1 MISTV
6 IFNRE
11 ERKMKKMSRFFGLA
25 AIAAMTLASCQKE
38 SLAPAS
44 EAKMVEMTVHG
55 GPDALTKTVL
65 QEDGTVLWG
74 EGEKLVVFQTVGETT
89 TFATSSEGVTNDGGQ
104 TMTFGVAFAEN
115 PDASAFTYNAV
126 YPASIFI
133 TEDKP
138 SVDAIK
144 TNFPSIQKP
153 TATSYDAAADLLIA
167 KPLEATE
174 QPSDLLL
181 AFHRVAGIGKMTI
194 KNLASTANVREVVFT
209 AKHAGEEAAA
219 PILAGRTR
227 VNLTEGTAEYGYNS
241 PTNSLKLDYSG
252 QTIAANGMT
261 AYFASL
267 PFALAEGD
275 SFTVA
280 VTTTD
285 GKVFTKEVSLPAGK
299 TLAVKSGRSSTFSVN
314 MTGAEE
320 EEVAD
325 LEGEYIFIG
334 KTTSDWRYMTPQVST
349 GSTPFI
355 LVNETGVTLAADK
368 LDLTSSATNFP
379 TVTDTWTVEKSGDN
393 YAIKSKG
400 GKYVSWPG
408 TGNSATL
415 ADDPYELTISKKEN
429 GSFEIVSVAD
439 NNRKFGFNSGSPRFA
454 FYTSTQADIYM
465 IPYVANTK
473 PVIVPDAT
481 EITVEAAGSEDYII
495 KLTCENLTDAPSA
508 VSSVDW
514 IVVDDIV
521 EDQLDL
527 VISENTG
534 EARTGTVTI
543 SATGA
548 EDVVITVNQKAK
560 PVDNYLFKKVTTV
573 TSGKQYL
580 IVAPGNGDE
589 TLKVAT
595 PITANYGYLQ
605 IESVTPNADGYI
617 GQETLDNAFVFTAE
631 SNGYTIKQSDDRYLY
646 QTGTYN
652 SFNVTAT
659 PSSGHI
665 FTVAANADGTIVIT
679 NVAMSKYMQY
689 SYTHTSY
696 GSYANEQGNAVLP
709 MLYELI
715 SDEGGET
722 PGGDDPDPTVTEK
735 FVKVTSASNLTDG
748 QYLIVYEDGELAMSD
763 ALDESNNTIA
773 VNISNGTIEANETTK
788 AHMFT
793 ISVAKGTI
801 VGPNGSYIGKTAD
814 SNGMDVKTTE
824 LTNTITINGTDVDI
838 LSSGGAYL
846 RYNASSGQERFRY
859 YKSASYTGQ
868 KAIQLYKYTDN

>member
-1 MISTV
+1 
-6 IFNRE
+6 
-11 ERKMKKMSRFFGLA
+11 MKKTVKFFGLA
-25 AIAAMTLASCQKE
+25 AIASMALVSCQKE

-89 TFATSSEGVTNDGGQ
+89 TFATSSEGVTTDGGQ

-133 TEDKP
+133 TEDNPK
-138 SVDAIK
+138 VDAIK

-320 EEVAD
+320 EEVAN

-429 GSFEIVSVAD
+429 GSFEIVSVATSD
-439 NNRKFGFNSGSPRFA
+439 RKFGFNSGNPRFA
-454 FYTSTQADIYM
+454 FYISTQADIYM
-465 IPYVANTK
+465 IPFVKSTTPIIEVDKDVFDVPAAGGEFAIYPTVLNIDGDIDATTDADWIDISYAGSDEVDFEVAANTG
-473 PVIVPDAT
+473 A
-481 EITVEAAGSEDYII
+481 
-495 KLTCENLTDAPSA
+495 
-508 VSSVDW
+508 
-514 IVVDDIV
+514 
-521 EDQLDL
+521 
-527 VISENTG
+527 
-534 EARTGTVTI
+534 ARTATIVLSYEGAQDVTV
-543 SATGA
+543 
-548 EDVVITVNQKAK
+548 TVNQIAASNNDGSTPEKAFTASEAYAFVSNMAAGQTSTEKYYVKGIISSIKYTFSAQYGTATFNFSDDGTTTSTQFIAYSTYYFENK
-560 PVDNYLFKKVTTV
+560 PWVE
-573 TSGKQYL
+573 
-580 IVAPGNGDE
+580 GNQQIKLGDE
-589 TLKVAT
+589 VIVYGKVVNYSGNT
-595 PITANYGYLQ
+595 PEFA
-605 IESVTPNADGYI
+605 SK
-617 GQETLDNAFVFTAE
+617 E
-631 SNGYTIKQSDDRYLY
+631 SNLY
-646 QTGTYN
+646 SLNGKT
-652 SFNVTAT
+652 
-659 PSSGHI
+659 
-665 FTVAANADGTIVIT
+665 
-679 NVAMSKYMQY
+679 
-689 SYTHTSY
+689 
-696 GSYANEQGNAVLP
+696 
-709 MLYELI
+709 
-715 SDEGGET
+715 SDEGSDT
-722 PGGDDPDPTVTEK
+722 PGGDLTPVPSQAITFADLGYANGDA
-735 FVKVTSASNLTDG
+735 VTSVAGTNC
-748 QYLIVYEDGELAMSD
+748 E
-763 ALDESNNTIA
+763 IA
-773 VNISNGTIEANETTK
+773 
-788 AHMFT
+788 F
-793 ISVAKGTI
+793 AKG
-801 VGPNGSYIGKTAD
+801 NGSNDPKYY
-814 SNGMDVKTTE
+814 TTGSAVRAYGG
-824 LTNTITINGTDVDI
+824 NTITVTAANGYGLNTIEFTFASGEGTNAITASTGTYADGKWTGDASKVVFTIGGTSGHRRIAAIAIN
-838 LSSGGAYL
+838 
-846 RYNASSGQERFRY
+846 
-859 YKSASYTGQ
+859 
-868 KAIQLYKYTDN
+868 